1 MEEEK
6 TCLDILKE
14 EYSQLGSDLPE
25 FDSLN
30 LDFQI
35 EKLSEMETD
44 YLAREI
50 RKFVVEKF
58 SSYLKFIESLLN
70 PVNSSMIVFSII
82 KALNKEDKEKLIGIY
97 KKLAKFELEV
107 LKLDLDYS
115 ENQEIDFLKRS
126 YNCWQES
133 KKSFF

>member
-14 EYSQLGSDLPE
+14 EYSQLGSDL
-25 FDSLN
+25 
-30 LDFQI
+30 
-35 EKLSEMETD
+35 
-44 YLAREI
+44 
-50 RKFVVEKF
+50 
-58 SSYLKFIESLLN
+58 
-70 PVNSSMIVFSII
+70 
-82 KALNKEDKEKLIGIY
+82 
-97 KKLAKFELEV
+97 FELEV

-133 KKSFF
+133 KKELLLILEKVDSNWENKFEPTSKGYFG